1 MKKRKSVNIIALKR
15 IMSFMLV
22 FTLVLGLVTA
32 ADVFYP
38 TEENVAKAASFETS
52 GSGIGAPAFN
62 SANFPALNTTGDT
75 QYYYGKEGNAFYGV
89 TDGTG
94 YWELVDTDA
103 KMNGT
108 ALSTKWGNGYYNGGP
123 SFAAYRNNGQT
134 ILDYTN
140 NLVSSHFNAA
150 DKSAMATA
158 DISVD
163 QFACTNPSNYAS
175 MDVEGSISGA
185 YLWPLSAKQLTAN
198 GGIPNGAQASA
209 LASKIKSNVGNCWTR
224 SAGTWADA
232 SSSYYP
238 TWALYSGS
246 LNCYNNDMV
255 LKVVPAFKLNTN
267 KVLMAR
273 SSTSATTQ
281 TSFSAFSIAG
291 GDLKFLINAG
301 TNKSSFNVPAIS
313 GKNLTNVFAGRTYS
327 FDYTGAGT
335 GKLNSGTNYISAILY
350 DDSGRIV
357 YYGNLGTVSAA
368 SGTANITIPAGLTGT
383 YTMALFEEEKCGANK
398 TDYASAPVYSKF
410 TVQTRNYETAAEISS
425 TQDSNVEVGSTISN
439 SKFSAKVT
447 YLNGST
453 STENVYL
460 ISSADFQKTSDKRAI
475 KSTSVTVPGGAST
488 FKVTAVFVPQ
498 YTDGQSY
505 WSKEFTYNINYEN
518 STVFSTTHG
527 SSFSLNDTIRS
538 GEFGGEITWMNG
550 TKTNVSADDMY
561 IVPASVWGSGMSKES
576 LQALSKYNGGKSI
589 KIDSSELKGAKSY
602 GIVTVYYPKVAG
614 AAAFHTQTFEF
625 ASATLY
631 PTAFKASYSGEAA
644 EFGDLLTDSDFSG
657 KYVLSDGDKTEVEAP
672 VKYILPTETWNN
684 LSNEIKANE
693 SQLKK
698 VKGVNSTVIPS
709 ESDLKGTEDYSIT
722 VVYYD
727 YSEQHSYGG
736 GTDVGDCNYYAQNVS
751 VPLASAIIKDYKS
764 YTASGITWYYQ
775 LDKDNNAI
783 NVHTVNEDI
792 NQAIDKNGVFNIP
805 EEVDGHA
812 VKSIGS
818 GTKARP
824 FIPANVNS
832 YTSIKFPDTLTEIN
846 DYAFYANTAFVR
858 LVVPATVS
866 NIGNFAFYDF
876 DNLSNVKITTTSI
889 GAAAFG
895 NCDGLIEV
903 LVDGSSSIGKV
914 AFAECTNLTKLTIGG
929 DTGIGKSAFANDSK
943 INAIN
948 LKDLNRSKIE
958 AYAFKDCTSIKE
970 VYVPSSNE
978 VEAHAFDGCNGITN
992 LELDISVVENNSFEG
1007 CYNIKYLVFGK
1018 NVSTVEYNW
1027 GGYSLDTYDSN
1038 DSYTDILDTTV
1049 YVKSKD
1055 TRFETY
1061 RDGNEFY
1068 SSFMGHYVP
1077 SGSYKYARKVSVYMP
1092 KHAATGHSTDGT
1104 LVNAVANY
1112 YQTAQDD
1119 KAEGD
1124 NTYKKYY
1131 TANGLLTV
1139 TFEADENVDDKTI
1152 NLPSVRDGITAYYDG
1167 KVYDNA
1173 KADKEKVIVNPIYS
1187 DAAPAEEP
1195 LKEFNFYTASEADA
1209 AIRGWIKSTDYSYK
1223 NVISGKLEADKEYTY
1238 SQYLQYVETNII
1250 TGDDLETERLAM
1262 IQSIFED
1269 KSLFLA
1275 ATADIIDNPIIYEVN
1290 SNQNYAIQH
1299 MNVIYYPDKDT
1310 SKDKDYT
1317 ENEPAYYITTIDV
1330 KVVKY
1335 TDEMYFFDQGYTY
1348 ETVVKEIKALQDK
1361 IAALENDVER
1371 LENAN
1376 NELAEQNNSYSNQLA
1391 ECKQQL
1397 DQYVTMYNKLV
1408 QELNDYI
1415 GSTDVDDNGYFGT
1428 KTEVNDK
1435 GETVTIKVVWV
1446 NGTECTY
1453 EKTEEQKVLNG
1464 ITYDIYTGNGDI
1476 DGDGEPDN
1484 FKFFVAPDGVHVIE
1498 MNGEEVNEI
1507 YSDPIRALERKL
1519 TAQLTAIRNQLA
1531 GISKKIAELKKALG
1545 IEDENFDN
1553 LSSEEQLDI
1562 ILTKVNE
1569 LLAEKNGLEAKIDEN
1584 NKVLKEYEDAVE
1596 SIYQQLISGTLD
1608 EADVSTLQEKLRKIL
1623 DTMKDIQ
1630 GENASLTKRCGS
1642 LEAEIA
1648 VLKEKLDGKDDII
1661 ADKNQSI
1668 QDLEESIKELQKQ
1681 ADSLSG
1687 TVTEQASTIE
1697 SLKKSLSSLKND
1709 NDDLRSEITDL
1720 NNNLSKLESG
1730 NEAQKEKME
1739 GLQDILSKKQEE
1751 IDNGTATVDDLKQV
1765 INQANSTVSELLAE
1779 NESQS
1784 KIIVLL
1790 KESIVKLI
1798 KLGDSQKAT
1807 IEELSGSVGALT
1819 EQNSALQ
1826 STIAKLNETISAQKG
1841 NINNLN
1847 KTIEQL
1853 ENDIA
1858 GYKNIISDQTAM
1870 IKELSD
1876 SAGRYVLT
1884 IDDAAELFGT
1894 SKNASADEVKASINA
1909 FVKAKVENENTI
1921 KAIQKKLNTNATG
1934 DALVALIGAADA
1946 HGPSPV
1952 PNTTEKPAAD
1962 IVSKADFEELQAT
1975 NKTISSENSKLSEKI
1990 STLSDELKRVKAENT
2005 SLAAQNEKNGK
2016 LITALDGKNGTLT
2029 QKNKALKGTNTALG
2043 KKVADLAKRNK
2054 ELKAKNADLKS
2065 RTSSGRTTTVTKTR
2079 TVYVTPSP
2087 AVTSDNSA
2095 RTSSAKKTM
2104 PTVGPKKN
2112 QASAKPTRTPL
2123 NTAGIS
2129 SELVPVTSNPDG
2141 MNSYGTVVTKE
2152 LPIVENDAELEG
2164 ATVVG
2169 LDRDGTYVGI
2179 ITSNGSKDSEST
2191 REAKDNANAIFTYY
2205 AGHLEELA
2213 DLGSEEIKESIGD
2226 SHKIV
2231 SISGIAGID
2240 VTPSV
2245 LQNEAMEKGEKF
2257 SLSLSSNEFTNGN
2270 MYLVVHESEERDGK
2284 FDVALVVAQ
2293 NGSIDVELED
2303 LSPVS
2308 VAEVSIKDLSSFD
2321 GEGSVPSGE
2330 AVADQQSSSNGMLK
2344 VVFIVIALLAVAGV
2358 GFLVYLMKK
2367 QRKNA
2372 PMKRRN

>member
-1 MKKRKSVNIIALKR
+1 MKKRKSVDILVLKR
-15 IMSFMLV
+15 IMSFTLV

-38 TEENVAKAASFETS
+38 TEENIAKAASFETS

-75 QYYYGKEGNAFYGV
+75 QYYFGKEGNAFYGV
-89 TDGTG
+89 TDGAG
-94 YWELVDTDA
+94 HWELVDTDA

-108 ALSTKWGNGYYNGGP
+108 ALSSKWGTAYYDGNP
-123 SFAAYRNNGQT
+123 NFAAYRNNGQT

-158 DISVD
+158 DISAD
-163 QFACTNPSNYAS
+163 RFTCTNPSNYSS
-175 MDVEGSISGA
+175 MDVGGSISGA
-185 YLWPLSAKQLTAN
+185 YLWPLSAKQLTDN
-198 GGIPNGAQASA
+198 GGAPQGAQASA
-209 LASKIKSNVGNCWTR
+209 LASKIKSNVGNYWTR
-224 SAGTWADA
+224 SCGNWADA
-232 SSSYYP
+232 ASEYYP
-238 TWALYSGS
+238 TWAFYSGR
-246 LNCYNNDMV
+246 LNCYNNNMV
-255 LKVVPAFKLNTN
+255 LKVVPAFNLNTG
-267 KVLMAR
+267 KVLIAR
-273 SSTSATTQ
+273 SATSATAQ
-281 TSFSAFSIAG
+281 TSFSAFSMAG

-327 FDYTGAGT
+327 FDYSGAGT
-335 GKLNSGTNYISAILY
+335 GKINGGTNYISAILY
-350 DDSGRIV
+350 DSSGKIV

-410 TVQTRNYETAAEISS
+410 TVQTRNYETAAEITS

-439 SKFSAKVT
+439 SNFSAKVT

-453 STENVYL
+453 STESVYL
-460 ISSADFQKTSDKRAI
+460 ISSADFQKTPDKRAI

-518 STVFSTTHG
+518 STVFNTTHG

-538 GEFGGEITWMNG
+538 SEFGGEITWMNG

-561 IVPASVWGSGMSKES
+561 IVPAAIWGSGMSKES

-602 GIVTVYYPKVAG
+602 GIVTVYFPKVAG

-631 PTAFKASYSGEAA
+631 PTAFKASYGGEAA

-657 KYVLSDGDKTEVEAP
+657 KYILSDGDKTEVEAP

-684 LSNEIKANE
+684 LSNEVKANE

-736 GTDVGDCNYYAQNVS
+736 GTDAGNCNYYVQNVN
-751 VPLASAIIKDYKS
+751 VPLASAVIKDYKS

-805 EEVDGHA
+805 AEVDGHA

-832 YTSIKFPDTLTEIN
+832 YTSIKFPDTLTGIN
-846 DYAFYANTAFVR
+846 DYAFYANTAFAR

-914 AFAECTNLTKLTIGG
+914 AFAECSNLTKLTISG

-948 LKDLNRSKIE
+948 LKGLSRSKIE
-958 AYAFKDCTSIKE
+958 GYAFKDCTSIKE

-978 VEAHAFDGCNGITN
+978 VEAHAFNGCSGITN
-992 LELDISVVENNSFEG
+992 LELDISVVENSSFEG
-1007 CYNIKYLVFGK
+1007 CSNIKYLVFGK

-1038 DSYTDILDTTV
+1038 DSYTDVLDTTV

-1077 SGSYKYARKVSVYMP
+1077 SGSYKHARKVSVYMP
-1092 KHAATGHSTDGT
+1092 KHAATGHSADGT

-1131 TANGLLTV
+1131 TANGLLEV

-1173 KADKEKVIVNPIYS
+1173 KADKEKVIVNPVYS
-1187 DAAPAEEP
+1187 DAAPAKEP
-1195 LKEFNFYTASEADA
+1195 IKDFNFYTPSEADT

-1223 NVISGKLEADKEYTY
+1223 NVISGKLEAGKEYTY
-1238 SQYLQYVETNII
+1238 SQYLQYVETNVI

-1262 IQSIFED
+1262 IQSVFEN

-1275 ATADIIDNPIIYEVN
+1275 ATADIIDNPTIYEVN

-1299 MNVIYYPDKDT
+1299 MEVIYYPDKDT

-1317 ENEPAYYITTIDV
+1317 ENEPAYYITAIDV
-1330 KVVKY
+1330 KIVKY

-1361 IAALENDVER
+1361 IAALEKDVER
-1371 LENAN
+1371 LEDAN
-1376 NELAEQNNSYSNQLA
+1376 NELADQNNSYSNQLA

-1408 QELNDYI
+1408 KELNDYI

-1435 GETVTIKVVWV
+1435 GETVTIKIVWV
-1446 NGTECTY
+1446 NGVECTY
-1453 EKTEEQKVLNG
+1453 EKTDGQKVVDG
-1464 ITYDIYTGNGDI
+1464 ITYDIYTGKGDI
-1476 DGDGEPDN
+1476 DGDGTPDD

-1531 GISKKIAELKKALG
+1531 GISEKIAELKKALG
-1545 IEDENFDN
+1545 IEDEDFDN
-1553 LSSEEQLDI
+1553 LPSEEQLGI

-1596 SIYQQLISGTLD
+1596 SIYQQLISGNLD
-1608 EADVSTLQEKLRKIL
+1608 ETDVSTLQEKLKKII
-1623 DTMKDIQ
+1623 DAMKDIQ
-1630 GENASLTKRCGS
+1630 SENASLIKKCGT
-1642 LEAEIA
+1642 LEAEI
-1648 VLKEKLDGKDDII
+1648 VSLKEKLDGKDDII

-1668 QDLEESIKELQKQ
+1668 QNLEESIKELQKQ

-1709 NDDLRSEITDL
+1709 NDDLRGEITDL
-1720 NNNLSKLESG
+1720 NNNLSKLENG
-1730 NEAQKEKME
+1730 NESQKEKME
-1739 GLQDILSKKQEE
+1739 DLQDILSKKQEE
-1751 IDNGTATVDDLKQV
+1751 IDNGTATVDDLRQAIV
-1765 INQANSTVSELLAE
+1765 QANNTVSELLAE

-1784 KIIVLL
+1784 KVIALL

-1807 IEELSGSVGALT
+1807 IEELTGSVGALT

-1826 STIAKLNETISAQKG
+1826 STITKLNETISVQKG

-1858 GYKNIISDQTAM
+1858 GYKNTISDQAAM

-1876 SAGRYVLT
+1876 NAGRYVLT

-1909 FVKAKVENENTI
+1909 FVKAKVEYENTI
-1921 KAIQKKLNTNATG
+1921 NAIQKKLNTNATG
-1934 DALVALIGAADA
+1934 DALVALIEAADA
-1946 HGPSPV
+1946 QNPSPS
-1952 PNTTEKPAAD
+1952 PATTEKPAAD
-1962 IVSKADFEELQAT
+1962 IVSKADFEKLQAT
-1975 NKTISSENSKLSEKI
+1975 NKTISSENSKLSDKI
-1990 STLSDELKRVKAENT
+1990 SALSDELERVKAENT
-2005 SLAAQNEKNGK
+2005 SLAAQNEKDGK
-2016 LITALDGKNGTLT
+2016 LISALGGKNVTLT
-2029 QKNKALKGTNTALG
+2029 EKNKVLKGTNTALG
-2043 KKVADLAKRNK
+2043 KKIAGLTKKNR

-2065 RTSSGRTTTVTKTR
+2065 KASSGRTTTVTKTR

-2087 AVTSDNSA
+2087 TMLSDSGV
-2095 RTSSAKKTM
+2095 RTSAKRTTPTVKPKKT
-2104 PTVGPKKN
+2104 
-2112 QASAKPTRTPL
+2112 QASAKPTKAPL

-2141 MNSYGTVVTKE
+2141 MNPYGTVVTKE
-2152 LPIVENDAELEG
+2152 LPIAGNDDELEG
-2164 ATVVG
+2164 AAVVG
-2169 LDRDGTYVGI
+2169 LDREGSYMGVM
-2179 ITSNGSKDSEST
+2179 TSNGSKDSEST
-2191 REAKDNANAIFTYY
+2191 AEAKDNANAIFTYY

-2213 DLGSEEIKESIGD
+2213 NLGSKEIKESIGD
-2226 SHKIV
+2226 SNKII

-2245 LQNEAMEKGEKF
+2245 IQNEAMEKDEKF

-2270 MYLVVHESEERDGK
+2270 MYLVVHESRERDGK

-2308 VAEVSIKDLSSFD
+2308 VAEVGIKDASSFD
-2321 GEGSVPSGE
+2321 GDVSAPSGE
-2330 AVADQQSSSNGMLK
+2330 AVTDQQTGSNGTLK
-2344 VVFIVIALLAVAGV
+2344 IVFIVIALIAVAGI
-2358 GFLVYLMKK
+2358 GGLVYLMKRQQK
-2367 QRKNA
+2367 SGSL
-2372 PMKRRN
+2372 KRRN